1 MKNPYTVYWYTLNLA
16 LQVSLFTLPAWSQN
30 PELLKEISPYE
41 GGNPSNFTL
50 FKDKVYFSAVER
62 IDFRIYTSSLWV
74 TDGTPLGTTRVKAC
88 NPSMRFYTQ
97 PFVTTQNLMF
107 FIGNDPANGQELWV
121 SDGTANGTR
130 MLKNIN
136 PNGDTRFEEFIVF
149 KGKVYFSANDG
160 RNDALWV
167 SDGTATGTY
176 KIKDF
181 PHPNFA
187 YIRPT
192 AFVLFDDRLFFH
204 FDDTNDYTQFWE
216 TDGTATG
223 TKRLNTGQDFRSP
236 AQEFRKVKDKIVFRS
251 GADLKVLTKDSLLT
265 LGKLSGGTCLN
276 AESQVIVFKD
286 TLYFQ
291 GEEDALYRSD
301 GTPQGTQAIF
311 TANSICHFLE
321 ANGALY
327 FAVSSQL
334 WTTNGTSTG
343 TKAVAQ
349 NSPPYNIS
357 DQASSMFVYQ
367 NKIYFNAF
375 LFPPPPRPR
384 LFVYDPVADTAV
396 PFISALPN
404 EFYAY
409 GFFIFNNRLYFR
421 GPNLNPATGPDPESP
436 TALWQTDGTL
446 AGTSSVS
453 PLNINDRARIYDY
466 LFNAKGYLFFAN
478 ADNSYW
484 YTGGTQANTRL
495 IRPNGVDKFLS
506 NQERVYILYKD
517 YFIFRGNFSS
527 EYNNEELWVLKLNN
541 LTTSSRDPQ
550 NPELDQI
557 SIYPNPAQNTLQLN
571 DHQLGDTYDLQ
582 LYNLL
587 SQPVASFTGV
597 KSHQSLPIAQLNSG
611 VYWAKISNGQRKWTT
626 KKVVIAH

>member
-1 MKNPYTVYWYTLNLA
+1 MKKKDTHCFFIVLL
-16 LQVSLFTLPAWSQN
+16 LQLLTHLGFAQN

-41 GGNPSNFTL
+41 GSNPSNFTL
-50 FKDKVYFSAVER
+50 FKDKVYFSAVEKV
-62 IDFRIYTSSLWV
+62 DFRMYTSSLWG
-74 TDGTPLGTTRVKAC
+74 TDGTSLGTTRVKAC

-97 PFVTTQNLMF
+97 PFVTTQNFMF
-107 FIGNDPANGQELWV
+107 FIGHDPTNGQELWV

-130 MLKNIN
+130 MLKNLN
-136 PNGDTRFEEFIVF
+136 SSGDTRFEEFIVF
-149 KGKVYFSANDG
+149 KDKAYFGAHDG

-167 SDGTATGTY
+167 SDGTTNGTY

-204 FDDTNDYTQFWE
+204 FDDANDYTQFWE

-223 TKRLNTGQDFRSP
+223 TKRLNTGQDFRSR
-236 AQEFRKVKDKIVFRS
+236 AQEFKKFKDKIVFRS
-251 GADLKVLTKDSLLT
+251 GADLKVLTKDSLVT
-265 LGKLSGGTCLN
+265 LGKLSGGSCLI

-291 GEEDALYRSD
+291 GEENTLYRSD
-301 GTPQGTQAIF
+301 GTLEGTKAIF
-311 TANSICHFLE
+311 SASSICHFLE
-321 ANGALY
+321 ANSTLY
-327 FAVSSQL
+327 FMVSNQM
-334 WTTNGTSTG
+334 WTTNGTTTG

-349 NSPPYNIS
+349 NSAPYYS
-357 DQASSMFVYQ
+357 ADQASSMFVFK
-367 NKIYFNAF
+367 NKIYFNAY
-375 LFPPPPRPR
+375 LFPPIRSQ

-396 PFISALPN
+396 PFISAQPN
-404 EFYAY
+404 DFYAY
-409 GFFIFNNRLYFR
+409 SFFIFNNRLYFR
-421 GPNLNPATGPDPESP
+421 GPNLNPATEPGPLSP

-453 PLNINDRARIYDY
+453 PLNVNDRARSYDY

-484 YTGGTQANTRL
+484 YTGGAQQNTLL

-506 NQERVYILYKD
+506 NQERVYMLYKD
-517 YFIFRGNFSS
+517 YFIFRGNFST

-541 LTTSSRDPQ
+541 LTTSARSPQ
-550 NPELDQI
+550 NLALNQI
-557 SIYPNPAQNTLQLN
+557 SLYPNPAQNTLQLN
-571 DHQLGDTYDLQ
+571 DNWLGETYDLQ

-587 SQPVASFTGV
+587 GHRVASFSGV
-597 KSHQSLPIAQLNSG
+597 KSQQSLPIAQLNSG
-611 VYWAKISNGQRKWTT
+611 VYWVKISNGQREWTT
-626 KKVVIAH
+626 KKLVVTR